1 MKNPRLPFQSKLST
15 PCLQPV
21 SIPKTME
28 SMLSHFKFEP
38 ELQFGQA
45 NLCCTWKAKHM
56 PPQMMTG
63 RMKRYDSKH
72 HRGKVIQIEIFTDF
86 FSLRGGTLKLGGVE
100 QTALET
106 RNLICI
112 HCRFVYFFCHD
123 SARSLL
129 CERWV
134 SFDSNDEKQ
143 FWNDLLR
150 NFEWEKKMKIC
161 LIFSNWGNLCWKS
174 SKWVIRHI
182 LWILPNLSTGW
193 NGKLALHLGSTSS
206 SVYQI
211 FMKMCHDRLVWCDF
225 STFQPKRH

>member
-38 ELQFGQA
+38 EIAIWGSKFVLHMKGKTHAPA
-45 NLCCTWKAKHM
+45 NDDRADETIWFKTSPRKSD
-56 PPQMMTG
+56 TNWNIY
-63 RMKRYDSKH
+63 R
-72 HRGKVIQIEIFTDF
+72 F
-86 FSLRGGTLKLGGVE
+86 FFPREGTLKLGGVE

-112 HCRFVYFFCHD
+112 HCRFVYFFCQD

-161 LIFSNWGNLCWKS
+161 LIFSNWGNHCW
-174 SKWVIRHI
+174 
-182 LWILPNLSTGW
+182 
-193 NGKLALHLGSTSS
+193 
-206 SVYQI
+206 
-211 FMKMCHDRLVWCDF
+211 
-225 STFQPKRH
+225 